1 MAKLKQTATL
11 AVLQNN
17 YGVWCVG
24 PFQFFGVMGFGST
37 IDPDL
42 LHVTYARS
50 HSYHKYARA
59 RVDHVLPDYAPPH
72 KTNLV
77 FGYRTVLSGF
87 VESLGLLNGVR
98 RVSASEL
105 VFFLSVIRVST
116 VR

>member
-1 MAKLKQTATL
+1 MVCRSIPIFW
-11 AVLQNN
+11 VL
-17 YGVWCVG
+17 W
-24 PFQFFGVMGFGST
+24 
-37 IDPDL
+37 DL
-42 LHVTYARS
+42 GARS
-50 HSYHKYARA
+50 ILTSYTSHTLVAIATTNMRA

-77 FGYRTVLSGF
+77 FGYRTVLFGF